1 VPRAANHQSVKRAY
15 LVLYEYGQGGVWAYI
30 LARSSQVIRKR
41 FPQLEIN
48 RDPPEWMTA
57 ADIDQIK
64 EKVTIDI
71 DDESNP
77 ILASLRQTSEE

>member
-1 VPRAANHQSVKRAY
+1 VGFGRTSWQGRVKS
-15 LVLYEYGQGGVWAYI
+15 LE
-30 LARSSQVIRKR
+30 KR
-41 FPQLEIN
+41 FPQLEIY

-64 EKVTIDI
+64 EKMTIDI